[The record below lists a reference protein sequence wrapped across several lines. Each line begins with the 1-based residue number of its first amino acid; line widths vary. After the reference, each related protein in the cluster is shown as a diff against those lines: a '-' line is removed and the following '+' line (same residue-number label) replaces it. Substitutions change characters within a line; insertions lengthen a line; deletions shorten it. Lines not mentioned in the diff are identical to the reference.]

1 MPGSWHKFPMT
12 DIIEFLSHRRGRPVY
27 RSYITAA
34 IVASKDPETG
44 IPDIGHYCFEVI
56 GKQTVSFRYTEPS
69 LWWSG
74 R

>member
-1 MPGSWHKFPMT
+1 MT
-12 DIIEFLSHRRGRPVY
+12 DIIKSYPIDAVGERA